1 MVVAHHLN
9 QICNQYNSKISKEKT
24 KVMEFWGKH
33 PIRLKIVLQDQL
45 LEQVLY
51 LNYLGC
57 EISKEN
63 DRNIDKQ
70 LGRFQMLCGTI
81 HRTLKNKTRK

>member
-1 MVVAHHLN
+1 MA
-9 QICNQYNSKISKEKT
+9 
-24 KVMEFWGKH
+24 FWGKH
-33 PIRLKIVLQDQL
+33 PIRSKIVLQDQI
-45 LEQVLY
+45 LERVSY

-63 DRNIDKQ
+63 GRDIDKK

-81 HRTLKNKTRK
+81 HRTKKRNKAEILQDNGYTSFNVWK